1 MEGTVDVEDGKEV
14 RPHHYIRS
22 ILPEGPIGLNGVLKS
37 GDELLEVNNGHYIVK
52 YLASAKSSSLFI
64 EFEFHQV
71 SNCRV
76 RTSIKLECCF
86 SILSYGSSITSFYIF
101 FRA

>member
-37 GDELLEVNNGHYIVK
+37 GDELLEVNNGHYIVTTK
-52 YLASAKSSSLFI
+52 LVSNRAHFLSSSSFT
-64 EFEFHQV
+64 EFQNVEFKYISS
-71 SNCRV
+71 SNFARV
-76 RTSIKLECCF
+76 F
-86 SILSYGSSITSFYIF
+86 
-101 FRA
+101 